1 MKSNK
6 QTEKKPQIVVKTG
19 QTIQLTT
26 VEYFGKQ
33 DEKDKNCYGKQHNN
47 GYLREIGKKFQEAC
61 RVSLRY
67 LFTIVLIWRILPEV
81 LCFLDSLTNSEP
93 ALFTK

>member
-1 MKSNK
+1 MYEIK
-6 QTEKKPQIVVKTG
+6 QTNKKKKPQIVVRIG

-26 VEYFGKQ
+26 LEYFGKQ

-47 GYLREIGKKFQEAC
+47 GLFEGDWEKKIQEAC

-67 LFTIVLIWRILPEV
+67 LFTIVLI
-81 LCFLDSLTNSEP
+81 
-93 ALFTK
+93 